1 MYIYICHGL
10 YFICISFH
18 IYSIIYKIVYIYTY
32 RKPLEGFDD
41 VSPII
46 SSLALGIFF
55 GVAVDPVIPK
65 ATCFFRVVRYWDLL
79 GSTGYYAIISYHFLV

>member
-1 MYIYICHGL
+1 MDCTLYVFLFIYIQL
-10 YFICISFH
+10 YIKLYI
-18 IYSIIYKIVYIYTY
+18 YIYTY

-41 VSPII
+41 VFPII